1 MAIMKVG
8 MVVVVSARRVCV
20 CRGAANEDLLELVAR
35 RNHGRQRAGLQSA
48 LAGDRHRYR

>member
-1 MAIMKVG
+1 MVMKVA
-8 MVVVVSARRVCV
+8 MVAVSARRACG
-20 CRGAANEDLLELVAR
+20 CRGAANEDLLERVAR